1 MWRNSERRNESDG
14 LAAWTLTRAA
24 RSGAYLGNSP
34 DLEFAVTHPILNT
47 PSQDL
52 TPTHP
57 DAHNADTRHDLAG
70 GEAAEKIRDVVDK
83 AGTCFLVTHGGVRP
97 MGVRQCD
104 EDGTIW
110 FLSDKHSQ
118 KNAQIDANGE
128 VELYF
133 QASEH
138 SGFLHLSGHA
148 IVLHDKALIE
158 KLWTPLA
165 RVWFNEGK
173 DDPCI
178 SVIRVRPLQG
188 QYWDNKHGDA
198 VAGIKMLIGAALG
211 KPFDDGEIGNLRP

>member
-1 MWRNSERRNESDG
+1 M
-14 LAAWTLTRAA
+14 
-24 RSGAYLGNSP
+24 NSP
-34 DLEFAVTHPILNT
+34 LMNT
-47 PSQDL
+47 PAQDL

-57 DAHNADTRHDLAG
+57 DRDNADVRHDLAG
-70 GEAAEKIRDVVDK
+70 DDAVTKIREVVDK
-83 AGTCFLVTHGGVRP
+83 AETCFLVTQGGVRP
-97 MGVRQCD
+97 MGVRECD
-104 EDGTIW
+104 ERGAIW
-110 FLSDKHSQ
+110 FLSDKHSN
-118 KNAQIDANGE
+118 KNAQIEADGQ

-165 RVWFNEGK
+165 RVWFQGGK

-178 SVIRVRPLQG
+178 SVIRVFPTQG

-198 VAGIKMLIGAALG
+198 VAGVKMLIGAALG
-211 KPFDDGEIGNLRP
+211 KQFDDGEIGNLKP

>member
-1 MWRNSERRNESDG
+1 MS
-14 LAAWTLTRAA
+14 
-24 RSGAYLGNSP
+24 Y
-34 DLEFAVTHPILNT
+34 PIRNT
-47 PSQDL
+47 PAQDL

-57 DAHNADTRHDLAG
+57 NDSNAHSRHDLAG
-70 GEAAEKIRDVVDK
+70 GGAVEKIREVVDK
-83 AGTCFLVTHGGVRP
+83 ADTCFLVTHGGVRP
-97 MGVRQCD
+97 MGVRECD
-104 EDGTIW
+104 EQGVLW

-118 KNAQIDANGE
+118 KNAQIEADSN

-138 SGFLHLSGHA
+138 SGFLHLTGQA
-148 IVLHDKALIE
+148 TVLQDKALID

-178 SVIRVRPLQG
+178 SVIRVQPQQG

-198 VAGIKMLIGAALG
+198 VAGVKMLVGAVLG
-211 KPFDDGEIGNLRP
+211 KQFDDGEVGTLQP